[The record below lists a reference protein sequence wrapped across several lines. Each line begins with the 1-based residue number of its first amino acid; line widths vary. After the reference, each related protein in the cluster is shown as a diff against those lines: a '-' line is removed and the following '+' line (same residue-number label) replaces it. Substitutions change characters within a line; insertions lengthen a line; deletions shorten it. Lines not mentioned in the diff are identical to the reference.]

1 MPIPIVEKI
10 SGGYQASTPVSSYY
24 GYNKTLICCDPNKP
38 YISEKEYAAAQCC
51 SDINAI
57 IADGSDQAKV
67 LQAERALCI
76 KNNAHD
82 ACVERKNSVL
92 DPYYYY

>member
-1 MPIPIVEKI
+1 MPIPIVGKT
-10 SGGYQASTPVSSYY
+10 SGGYQASIPVSSYY

-38 YISEKEYAAAQCC
+38 YISEKEYEAAQNRGE
-51 SDINAI
+51 INAM
-57 IADGSDQAKV
+57 IADGSNEAKV